1 MDYRRNKRF
10 KTSEIDFAE
19 FKKKRNLTTALMDK
33 AREDFYAD
41 FIAQNSHD
49 QSKLFRATCSLL
61 KKETSD
67 KIATIY

>member
-49 QSKLFRATCSLL
+49 QS
-61 KKETSD
+61 
-67 KIATIY
+67 